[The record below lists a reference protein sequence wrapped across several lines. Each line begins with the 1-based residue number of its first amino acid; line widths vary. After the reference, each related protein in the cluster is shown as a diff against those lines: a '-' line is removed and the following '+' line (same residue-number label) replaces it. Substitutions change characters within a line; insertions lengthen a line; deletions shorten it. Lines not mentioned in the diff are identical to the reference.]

1 MKRFSL
7 MIAVACLFSGECLA
21 SVTNVLGYRPN
32 DGGGR
37 VSLYDSSLG
46 ALTNI
51 DGLGTVIDFALNVN
65 GDVLAVSDN
74 QGVAGQDRLRR
85 FDSTGAFQGS
95 LDLNIGSITA
105 GVSGNFLA
113 YRPLDGG
120 GRVSVFDSSLGLVTS
135 LDGLGTVTDMAINA
149 NGDILVVS
157 DSAGVAGQ
165 DRLRRFDSTGA
176 FQGSLDLNIGSIE
189 VGSNG
194 NILMYRP
201 PDGGGRVSVFDSSLD
216 FVTSLDGLGAVTDM
230 AINTNG
236 DILVVSDNAGVAF
249 SDQDRLRRFDSTGT
263 FLGSFDEVIS
273 DLAVNTNG
281 EVLVV
286 RPIAAPFGR
295 VARYE
300 SDLTFINNLDG
311 QGIVSIATAPVPEP
325 ATISLLALGAVVIG
339 LGRKKRNRQ
348 LR

>member
-21 SVTNVLGYRPN
+21 GVMDVLGYRPN

-37 VSLYDSSLG
+37 ISLYDSSLG

-51 DGLGTVIDFALNVN
+51 DGLGTVIDYALNIN

-74 QGVAGQDRLRR
+74 QGVAGLDRLRR

-95 LDLNIGSITA
+95 IDQNIGSITVGA
-105 GVSGNFLA
+105 NGNILM

-120 GRVSVFDSSLGLVTS
+120 GRVSVYDSSLGFVTS
-135 LDGLGTVTDMAINA
+135 LDGLGTVLDMAINA

-157 DSAGVAGQ
+157 DNQGVAGL

-176 FQGSLDLNIGSIE
+176 FQGNVDQNIGSIT
-189 VGSNG
+189 VGANG

-201 PDGGGRVSVFDSSLD
+201 LDGGGRVSVYDSSLG
-216 FVTSLDGLGAVTDM
+216 FVTSLNGLETVLDM

-236 DILVVSDNAGVAF
+236 DILVISDNAGVAF
-249 SDQDRLRRFDSTGT
+249 TDQDRIRRFDSTGT
-263 FLGSFDEVIS
+263 FLGSFDEVFS
-273 DLAVNTNG
+273 DLEVNTNG
-281 EVLVV
+281 EVLLV
-286 RPIAAPFGR
+286 RPIAAPLGR

-300 SDLTFINNLDG
+300 SDLTYIDKLDS

-325 ATISLLALGAVVIG
+325 ATLGLLALGAVMIG
-339 LGRKKRNRQ
+339 LGRKRNHQ